1 MIACTC
7 SLDLAAR
14 SVQIMR
20 KLSGA
25 KDKLGLRVH
34 GLIVGSPEKKRSDPA
49 VLRSICS
56 SILPN
61 GKNEVRA
68 MLHRKSEHAKLRP
81 DSNHMCYA
89 TEMTCAVSAR
99 PCVLCKHKGSLS
111 RVFQPWQ
118 GSTLLRISEPCML
131 R

>member
-1 MIACTC
+1 
-7 SLDLAAR
+7 
-14 SVQIMR
+14 MR

-68 MLHRKSEHAKLRP
+68 AATCTSRP
-81 DSNHMCYA
+81 PVMIRQWLPYYDQLMVRTGHQILPKP
-89 TEMTCAVSAR
+89 T
-99 PCVLCKHKGSLS
+99 
-111 RVFQPWQ
+111 
-118 GSTLLRISEPCML
+118 
-131 R
+131 

>member
-1 MIACTC
+1 M
-7 SLDLAAR
+7 
-14 SVQIMR
+14 QIMR

-68 MLHRKSEHAKLRP
+68 PLP
-81 DSNHMCYA
+81 
-89 TEMTCAVSAR
+89 
-99 PCVLCKHKGSLS
+99 
-111 RVFQPWQ
+111 RVREFVA
-118 GSTLLRISEPCML
+118 
-131 R
+131 

>member
-1 MIACTC
+1 MLMKFTSQACPRE
-7 SLDLAAR
+7 LVVA
-14 SVQIMR
+14 QIMR

-61 GKNEVRA
+61 GKNEVRY
-68 MLHRKSEHAKLRP
+68 LL
-81 DSNHMCYA
+81 A
-89 TEMTCAVSAR
+89 TTDRLDA
-99 PCVLCKHKGSLS
+99 L
-111 RVFQPWQ
+111 Q
-118 GSTLLRISEPCML
+118 
-131 R
+131 

>member
-1 MIACTC
+1 
-7 SLDLAAR
+7 
-14 SVQIMR
+14 MR

-61 GKNEVRA
+61 GKNEVRKWFPHYA
-68 MLHRKSEHAKLRP
+68 QAPLHVVIYQISPYRLAQPTSKLVEQWAPALRL
-81 DSNHMCYA
+81 DSD
-89 TEMTCAVSAR
+89 MT
-99 PCVLCKHKGSLS
+99 
-111 RVFQPWQ
+111 
-118 GSTLLRISEPCML
+118 
-131 R
+131 